1 MGLFQRFRRV
11 VSSQLNHLLSRAEQ
25 PEKMLNQL
33 LVEMNKQLL
42 DAKKSVAAAI
52 ADEKQLERQLTASLE
67 QAKEWERKA
76 ILAVQE
82 KRDDLAREAL
92 LKKQELEGVILQ
104 QKNLL
109 DAQHEAVERL
119 KYSLL
124 DLQKKLEEA
133 QRKKNILIAR
143 AKRAEAAKRM
153 QETLGTVSDTSSF
166 EAFERLASKVDQMEV
181 EVEALNEMEMSLS
194 DSNLAAR
201 FKELEQSVQN
211 EDADRLLAELKRKL
225 LEEKN

>member
-33 LVEMNKQLL
+33 LMEMNKQLL

-52 ADEKQLERQLTASLE
+52 ADEKQLERQLIASLE
-67 QAKEWERKA
+67 QTKEWERKA

-92 LKKQELEGVILQ
+92 LKKQELEGMILQ

-181 EVEALNEMEMSLS
+181 EVDALNEMEMSLS
-194 DSNLAAR
+194 DSNLSAR

>member
-33 LVEMNKQLL
+33 LMEMNKQLL

-166 EAFERLASKVDQMEV
+166 EAFERLASKEDQMEV

>member
-11 VSSQLNHLLSRAEQ
+11 VSSQLNHLLSRAEK

-33 LVEMNKQLL
+33 LIEMNKQLL